1 MLVVT
6 PIALV
11 LSAALST
18 AIPQTTVFDMYN
30 AAGKIVSIEDDAGR
44 FQIDVEFDGFG
55 MPYDGH
61 IYTIDLT
68 PGDMTDWI
76 SEQGPVCTGDWVFC
90 WMDSNGTQS
99 VLDDEIDHIR
109 K

>member
-1 MLVVT
+1 MLT

-18 AIPQTTVFDMYN
+18 ATPQVPQVSNLYN
-30 AAGKIVSIEDDAGR
+30 AAGTIASIENDGEW
-44 FQIDVEFDGFG
+44 FHVDVRLDGFG

-61 IYTIDLT
+61 IYTIDLS
-68 PGDMTDWI
+68 PGDMTDWL
-76 SEQGPVCTGDWVFC
+76 SEQGPVCTGDRVFC
-90 WMDSNGTQS
+90 WMDSRRTAS
-99 VLDDEIDHIR
+99 VLDDAINHIR